1 MEGNGEISFRW
12 PLYLLLWAR
21 MPKKKWSSP
30 LSQQNNPKCSTWLQ
44 SQNDRIISVRFPV
57 KPFNITVTQIYSPS
71 TIAKEAE
78 VEWFYED
85 LQDLQELTPKKK
97 RYPFHHRGLECK
109 TRKSRDTWNNRQAW
123 QNEAAQK
130 LTEICKEDTMVIAN
144 THFQQHKRRLYTWES

>member
-21 MPKKKWSSP
+21 IPKKKWSSP
-30 LSQQNNPKCSTWLQ
+30 LSQQNNLKCTTWLQ

-97 RYPFHHRGLECK
+97 KDILFIIEDWNAKVG
-109 TRKSRDTWNNRQAW
+109 RDTWNNRQAW

-130 LTEICKEDTMVIAN
+130 LTEFCQEDTMVIAN
-144 THFQQHKRRLYTWES
+144 THFQQHKRRLYTWKS